1 MATQTLRFPAAVA
14 LGWLTLPF
22 AAFPLQARADNGSP
36 APVRA
41 YIAQKS
47 GSSPPAAAGNVS
59 KTPSTQIRKPH
70 KHLRRKKGGANN
82 PFVRLSRRILN
93 DTLICRDEFELTG
106 TTVDPGLN
114 GCLAPGQELKWAFGD
129 GEETPIGFTEHPF
142 VDQEKAGEAQL
153 LIQPLHLYLGGYT
166 PLFKQFFTPLGQ
178 AIYLSV
184 GDLPQGSDSW
194 LIKRDWP
201 ENGRTGPAFEYLFA
215 ADSGSDDTPF
225 SYRYSMDRESSV
237 VAGVGWIYDISDA
250 TGMSQAFAQAGYDSP
265 EKMSALNLV
274 LGYSYNAFTLT
285 GGYIHAIEER
295 DSLADFS
302 QSGRED
308 DPTAWSSQL
317 AYSTEFLDR
326 PTIFAIGYQ
335 KSSETLSHYLPE
347 VRYTTK
353 ASILLRDRT
362 TLSLEYYQ
370 DKEYSSDMTLDD
382 DDAYGIT
389 TKLGFQF

>member
-1 MATQTLRFPAAVA
+1 MATQTLRFSVALA

-22 AAFPLQARADNGSP
+22 ATLPLQARADNGPP

-41 YIAQKS
+41 HIAQKKS
-47 GSSPPAAAGNVS
+47 NPPPPAAGNVS
-59 KTPSTQIRKPH
+59 KAPSTQTHKARKH
-70 KHLRRKKGGANN
+70 IRRKKGGANN

-93 DTLICRDEFELTG
+93 NTMICRDEFELSG
-106 TTVDPGLN
+106 TMADPGLN
-114 GCLAPGQELKWAFGD
+114 GCLAAGQDLQWAFGD
-129 GEETPIGFTEHPF
+129 GEETPIGFAEHPF
-142 VDQEKAGEAQL
+142 VDQGEEGETQL
-153 LIQPLHLYLGGYT
+153 FIQPLHLYLGGYT

-184 GDLPQGSDSW
+184 GDLPQGTDSW
-194 LIKRDWP
+194 LMKRDWL

-215 ADSGSDDTPF
+215 ADSSSDDTPL

-237 VAGVGWIYDISDA
+237 IAGVGWIYDISDA

-265 EKMSALNLV
+265 AKMSALNLV

-295 DSLADFS
+295 DHLADFS
-302 QSGRED
+302 QNGQED

-317 AYSTEFLDR
+317 AYSTELLDR
-326 PTIFAIGYQ
+326 PATFAIGYQ

-382 DDAYGIT
+382 DEAYGIT